1 MENNVTMPGAFPGKN
16 SGILLSPAEAEE
28 FCAYKRQKRISEV
41 LSALTRA
48 ELSAGQG
55 ISPAELKKISDAAS
69 RVNAAAVRV
78 GPLCVAALKGMPG
91 FRAAVDCI
99 VGGTGETLAKV
110 KAYEARLAV
119 RAGAGEITLVLS
131 AALLKNGRTGDVRRE
146 IRRVSRKARRAIVKV
161 RADKS
166 MTAEEMLRI
175 GRMASE
181 CGAKFLSV
189 PFFPDCGR
197 LKKELHDSC
206 MLEVTEVE
214 TAADYKALIAAGVER
229 IGTSHAEEICA
240 ELMKEAENYSFAVE
254 FAERIAVSPDLP
266 PAAGMAETAKKEENA
281 GNPEKPEKAKIKAE
295 K

>member
-78 GPLCVAALKGMPG
+78 GPLYVAALKGMPG

-110 KAYEARLAV
+110 KAYEAKLAV
-119 RAGAGEITLVLS
+119 RAGAGEITPRS
-131 AALLKNGRTGDVRRE
+131 ERRASEKRQDGGRAPRDQAGQPQGETGDRQGARGQIDDRGGDAAHRADGVGVRRE
-146 IRRVSRKARRAIVKV
+146 
-161 RADKS
+161 
-166 MTAEEMLRI
+166 
-175 GRMASE
+175 
-181 CGAKFLSV
+181 V
-189 PFFPDCGR
+189 PFGALFPPI
-197 LKKELHDSC
+197 
-206 MLEVTEVE
+206 
-214 TAADYKALIAAGVER
+214 AAD
-229 IGTSHAEEICA
+229 
-240 ELMKEAENYSFAVE
+240 
-254 FAERIAVSPDLP
+254 
-266 PAAGMAETAKKEENA
+266 
-281 GNPEKPEKAKIKAE
+281 
-295 K
+295 